1 MAIRLSRQGSH
12 RLVKISTK
20 LEIGQNSRAM
30 AYIGITNEDGHITWG
45 AGMDT
50 DIITAS
56 IQALISAINRMKAG
70 K

>member
-1 MAIRLSRQGSH
+1 
-12 RLVKISTK
+12 
-20 LEIGQNSRAM
+20 M
-30 AYIGITNEDGHITWG
+30 AYIGIKDSQGAMHWG

-56 IQALISAINRMKAG
+56 VMALVSAVNRMKAG

>member
-1 MAIRLSRQGSH
+1 
-12 RLVKISTK
+12 
-20 LEIGQNSRAM
+20 M
-30 AYIGITNEDGHITWG
+30 AYIGITNDDGHITWG

>member
-1 MAIRLSRQGSH
+1 
-12 RLVKISTK
+12 
-20 LEIGQNSRAM
+20 M
-30 AYIGITNEDGHITWG
+30 AYIGITSDDGKLTWG

-56 IQALISAINRMKAG
+56 IQALFSAVNRMKAG

>member
-1 MAIRLSRQGSH
+1 
-12 RLVKISTK
+12 
-20 LEIGQNSRAM
+20 M
-30 AYIGITNEDGHITWG
+30 AYIGIKDTEGKMHWG

-56 IQALISAINRMKAG
+56 VMALVSAVNRMKAG